1 MTTTTR
7 LPIWTKLAYGFG
19 AVAFGVK
26 NNGFD
31 YFLLLFYSQVM
42 GVDAPLVGLALLI
55 ALLFD
60 AFSDPVVGYLSDNTH
75 SRWGRRHPW
84 MYVSALPVAICY
96 LLLWIPPSGLTGNEL
111 FPYILL
117 LAILIR
123 VCITLF
129 EVPSSALSA
138 ELTQD
143 YDERTSLFSY
153 RYFFGWIGGT
163 LMATVALAV
172 FLAPTEE
179 IPNGLLNKQGYGVYG
194 ISASIL
200 ILISILV
207 TALGT
212 HRQIAHFKP
221 PPPKRAMSLK
231 RIFVEIY
238 ETLGDRSFLALF
250 LTALFGAVAA
260 GLSAGL
266 TFYMSGYFWE
276 FSTDQISVLSFSI
289 IISAF
294 LALFISP
301 IISKRVGKKRGAII
315 VGVSA
320 FTIAPMP
327 VVLRLLDL
335 MPENGDP
342 MVFPIVWLA
351 FIAEITF
358 VITLS
363 ILTSSMMADLVE
375 DSEIRTARR
384 SEGVLFAAVT
394 FARKAVQGFGVLAAS
409 AVLALVQFP
418 KGVAPGQVPEETVFK
433 LGLYYAPIL
442 FVIWM
447 LAIACLKLYRI
458 DRGMHE
464 ENLRKLAAQEE

>member
-1 MTTTTR
+1 VTETTR
-7 LPIWTKLAYGFG
+7 LSFSTKLAYGFG

-60 AFSDPVVGYLSDNTH
+60 AFSDPVVGYMSDNTH

-84 MYVSALPVAICY
+84 MYASALPVAICY
-96 LLLWIPPSGLTGNEL
+96 FFLWVPPAGLTGNAL
-111 FPYILL
+111 FPYILV

-123 VCITLF
+123 VSITLF

-138 ELTQD
+138 ELTGD

-163 LMATVALAV
+163 LMATIALAV
-172 FLAPTEE
+172 FLAPTEA
-179 IPNGLLNKQGYGVYG
+179 IPNGLMNERGYASYG
-194 ISASIL
+194 IFASIL
-200 ILISILV
+200 ILVSILV

-212 HRQIAHFKP
+212 HRQIPHFKA

-238 ETLGDRSFLALF
+238 ETLSDKSFFALF
-250 LTALFGAVAA
+250 LAALIGAVGA

-266 TFYMSGYFWE
+266 SFYISGYFWE
-276 FSTDQISVLSFSI
+276 FSTNQISILSFSI
-289 IISAF
+289 ILSAF
-294 LALFISP
+294 AALFIAP
-301 IISKRVGKKRGAII
+301 AISRSIGKKRGAIL
-315 VGVSA
+315 VGVIA
-320 FTIAPMP
+320 GTIAPIP
-327 VVLRLLDL
+327 IVLRLFGL

-342 MVFPIVWLA
+342 MLFPIVWFA
-351 FIAEITF
+351 VVTEITM
-358 VITLS
+358 VISLS

-375 DSEIRTARR
+375 NSELRTARR
-384 SEGVLFAAVT
+384 SEGVLFSATT

-409 AVLALVQFP
+409 TVLAVVQFP
-418 KGVAPGQVPEETVFK
+418 KGAVPGQVPEDTVFR
-433 LGLYYAPIL
+433 LGLYYAPTL

-447 LAIACLKLYRI
+447 LMITSLKLYRI
-458 DRGMHE
+458 DRDKHE
-464 ENLRKLAAQEE
+464 DNLRKLAAAHK

>member
-1 MTTTTR
+1 
-7 LPIWTKLAYGFG
+7 
-19 AVAFGVK
+19 
-26 NNGFD
+26 
-31 YFLLLFYSQVM
+31 M

-55 ALLFD
+55 ALPFD
-60 AFSDPVVGYLSDNTH
+60 AFSDPIVGYLSDNTH

-84 MYVSALPVAICY
+84 MYASALPVAICY
-96 LLLWIPPSGLTGNEL
+96 FLLWVPPAGLTGNEL
-111 FPYILL
+111 FPYILG

-138 ELTQD
+138 ELTGD

-172 FLAPTEE
+172 FLAPTEA
-179 IPNGLLNKQGYGVYG
+179 IPNGLLNKQGYGTYG
-194 ISASIL
+194 VWAAL
-200 ILISILV
+200 MILISILV
-207 TALGT
+207 TSLGT
-212 HRQIAHFKP
+212 HRHIPNFKL
-221 PPPKRAMSLK
+221 PPPKTAMSIK

-238 ETLGDRSFLALF
+238 ETLGNRSFFALF

-266 TFYMSGYFWE
+266 SFYISGYFWE
-276 FSTDQISVLSFSI
+276 FSTGQISVLSFSI

-294 LALFISP
+294 IALFMAP
-301 IISKRVGKKRGAII
+301 LISKRMGKKSGAIL
-315 VGVSA
+315 VGIIA
-320 FTIAPMP
+320 FTVAPAP
-327 VVLRLLDL
+327 IVLRLFGL

-342 MVFPIVWLA
+342 LLFPIIWFAVVL
-351 FIAEITF
+351 EITM

-375 DSEIRTARR
+375 ESEIRTARR
-384 SEGVLFAAVT
+384 SEGVLFSAAT

-409 AVLALVQFP
+409 GVLALAQFP
-418 KGVAPGQVPEETVFK
+418 KGVAPGQISDEAIFK
-433 LGLYYAPIL
+433 LGLYYAPTVFI
-442 FVIWM
+442 IWM
-447 LAIACLKLYRI
+447 LMIASIKLYSI
-458 DRGMHE
+458 DRSKHE
-464 ENLRKLAAQEE
+464 ENLRTLAAKEE

>member
-1 MTTTTR
+1 MTPR
-7 LPIWTKLAYGFG
+7 LPFRTKLAYGFG

-75 SRWGRRHPW
+75 SKWGRRHPW
-84 MYVSALPVAICY
+84 MYASALPVAACY
-96 LLLWIPPSGLTGNEL
+96 FLLWIPPAALTGNAL
-111 FPYILL
+111 FPYILV

-123 VCITLF
+123 VFITLF

-163 LMATVALAV
+163 LMATVTLAA
-172 FLAPTEE
+172 FLAPTDA
-179 IPNGLLNKQGYGVYG
+179 IPNGLLNKQGYATYGVV
-194 ISASIL
+194 ASVV

-221 PPPKRAMSLK
+221 APPKRVMSLK
-231 RIFVEIY
+231 RIFIEIY
-238 ETLGDRSFLALF
+238 ETLGDKSFLALF

-276 FSTDQISVLSFSI
+276 FSTDQISLLSFSI

-294 LALFISP
+294 LALFIAP
-301 IISKRVGKKRGAII
+301 VISRRIGKKRGAIL

-320 FTIAPMP
+320 FTIAPLP
-327 VVLRLLDL
+327 VVLRLLEL

-342 MVFPIVWLA
+342 MLFPIVWLA
-351 FIAEITF
+351 FVAEITF

-418 KGVAPGQVPEETVFK
+418 KGVAPGQVPDETIFR
-433 LGLYYAPIL
+433 LGFYYAPIL
-442 FVIWM
+442 FFIWM
-447 LAIACLKLYRI
+447 LAIISLKLYRI
-458 DRGMHE
+458 DRSMHE
-464 ENLRKLAAQEE
+464 ENLRTLAAQED

>member
-1 MTTTTR
+1 MSISSR
-7 LPIWTKLAYGFG
+7 LPLRTKLAYGFG

-75 SRWGRRHPW
+75 SKWGRRHPW
-84 MYVSALPVAICY
+84 MYASALPVAIGY
-96 LLLWIPPSGLTGNEL
+96 FLLWVPPAGLTGNEL
-111 FPYILL
+111 FPYILV
-117 LAILIR
+117 LAIFIR

-143 YDERTSLFSY
+143 YDDRTSLFSY

-172 FLAPTEE
+172 FLAPTEA
-179 IPNGLLNKQGYGVYG
+179 IPNGLLNKEGYGIYG
-194 ISASIL
+194 IFASIV

-207 TALGT
+207 TSLGT
-212 HRQIAHFKP
+212 HSQIANFKP

-266 TFYMSGYFWE
+266 SFYMSGYFWG

-294 LALFISP
+294 IALIISP
-301 IISKRVGKKRGAII
+301 LISKRVGKKRGAIF
-315 VGVSA
+315 VGVCA
-320 FTIAPMP
+320 FTIAPAP
-327 VVLRLLDL
+327 VVLRLMGM

-342 MVFPIVWLA
+342 LLFPIVWLA
-351 FIAEITF
+351 VITEITM

-375 DSEIRTARR
+375 ASEIRTTRR
-384 SEGVLFAAVT
+384 SEGVLFAAAT

-409 AVLALVQFP
+409 AVLAVVQFP
-418 KGVAPGQVPEETVFK
+418 KGVAPGQVPDETIFR
-433 LGLYYAPIL
+433 LGLYYAPTL

-447 LAIACLKLYRI
+447 LAIASLKLYRI
-458 DRGMHE
+458 DRDKHE
-464 ENLRKLAAQEE
+464 ENLRSLAARQE

>member
-1 MTTTTR
+1 MASKGR
-7 LPIWTKLAYGFG
+7 LTLSTKLAYGFG

-31 YFLLLFYSQVM
+31 YFLLIFYSQVM

-84 MYVSALPVAICY
+84 MYASALPVAICY
-96 LLLWIPPSGLTGNEL
+96 FLLWAPPAGLTGNAL
-111 FPYILL
+111 FPYILV
-117 LAILIR
+117 LAVLIR
-123 VCITLF
+123 VLITFF

-138 ELTQD
+138 ELTGD

-153 RYFFGWIGGT
+153 RYFFGWTGGT
-163 LMATVALAV
+163 LMATIALAV
-172 FLAPTEE
+172 FLAPTEA
-179 IPNGLLNKQGYGVYG
+179 IPNGLLNKQGYGTYG
-194 ISASIL
+194 IVASLL

-212 HRQIAHFKP
+212 HRQIPHFKP
-221 PPPKRAMSLK
+221 APPKVAMSLK
-231 RIFVEIY
+231 RIFLEIY
-238 ETLGDRSFLALF
+238 QTLADRSFLALF
-250 LTALFGAVAA
+250 LAALFGAVAA

-266 TFYMSGYFWE
+266 SFYISGYFWE

-294 LALFISP
+294 VALFLAPVLSRRI
-301 IISKRVGKKRGAII
+301 GKKRGAVVVGII
-315 VGVSA
+315 A
-320 FTIAPMP
+320 FTIAPAP
-327 VVLRLLDL
+327 VVLRLLGL

-342 MVFPIVWLA
+342 ALFPIIWLA
-351 FIAEITF
+351 VVTEVTL

-375 DSEIRTARR
+375 ASEIRTARR
-384 SEGVLFAAVT
+384 SEGVLFAATT

-409 AVLALVQFP
+409 AVLTVAQFP
-418 KGVAPGQVPEETVFK
+418 KGVAPGQIADEAVFR
-433 LGLYYAPIL
+433 LGLYYAPTL

-447 LAIACLKLYRI
+447 LMIASINMYRI
-458 DRGMHE
+458 DRDTHE
-464 ENLRKLAAQEE
+464 DNLRALAEREG

>member
-1 MTTTTR
+1 MSSSTR
-7 LPIWTKLAYGFG
+7 LPFRTKLAYGFG

-55 ALLFD
+55 ALVFD

-75 SRWGRRHPW
+75 SKWGRRHPW
-84 MYVSALPVAICY
+84 MYASALPVAICY
-96 LLLWIPPSGLTGNEL
+96 FLLWVPPAGLTGNAL
-111 FPYILL
+111 FPYILV
-117 LAILIR
+117 LAIFIR

-143 YDERTSLFSY
+143 YDDRTSLFSY

-163 LMATVALAV
+163 LMATFALAV
-172 FLAPTEE
+172 LLAPTEA
-179 IPNGLLNKQGYGVYG
+179 IPNGLLNKQGYATYG
-194 ISASIL
+194 IVASVIIL
-200 ILISILV
+200 VSILV
-207 TALGT
+207 TSLGT
-212 HRQIAHFKP
+212 HGQIAHFKP
-221 PPPKRAMSLK
+221 PPPKRVMSLK

-250 LTALFGAVAA
+250 LTALFGAIAA

-266 TFYMSGYFWE
+266 TFYIGGYFWE
-276 FSTDQISVLSFSI
+276 FSTDQISIQSFSI
-289 IISAF
+289 IISA
-294 LALFISP
+294 LIALVISP
-301 IISKRVGKKRGAII
+301 IISKRIGKKRGAIY
-315 VGVSA
+315 VGVAA
-320 FTIAPMP
+320 FTIAPTP
-327 VVLRLLDL
+327 VVLRLMGL

-342 MVFPIVWLA
+342 MLFPIVWLV
-351 FIAEITF
+351 FVAEITL

-375 DSEIRTARR
+375 ASEVRTSRR

-409 AVLALVQFP
+409 AVLAMAQFP
-418 KGVAPGQVPEETVFK
+418 KGVAPGQVPDEAVFR
-433 LGLYYAPIL
+433 LGLYYAPAL

-447 LAIACLKLYRI
+447 LAIASLKLYRI
-458 DRGMHE
+458 DRSQHE
-464 ENLRKLAAQEE
+464 ENLRTLAAQED

>member
-1 MTTTTR
+1 MSTSSR
-7 LPIWTKLAYGFG
+7 LPLRTKLAYGFG

-75 SRWGRRHPW
+75 SKWGRRHPW
-84 MYVSALPVAICY
+84 MYASALPVAIGY
-96 LLLWIPPSGLTGNEL
+96 FLLWVPPAGLTGNEL
-111 FPYILL
+111 FPYILV
-117 LAILIR
+117 LAIFIR

-143 YDERTSLFSY
+143 YDDRTSLFSY

-172 FLAPTEE
+172 FLAPTEA
-179 IPNGLLNKQGYGVYG
+179 IPNGLLNKEGYGIYG
-194 ISASIL
+194 IFASIV

-207 TALGT
+207 TSLGT
-212 HRQIAHFKP
+212 HSQIANFKP

-266 TFYMSGYFWE
+266 SFYMSGYFWG

-294 LALFISP
+294 IALIISP
-301 IISKRVGKKRGAII
+301 LISKRVGKKRGAIF
-315 VGVSA
+315 VGVCA
-320 FTIAPMP
+320 FTIAPAP
-327 VVLRLLDL
+327 VVLRLMGM

-342 MVFPIVWLA
+342 LLFPIVWLA
-351 FIAEITF
+351 VITEITM

-375 DSEIRTARR
+375 ASEIRTTRR
-384 SEGVLFAAVT
+384 SEGVLFAAAT

-409 AVLALVQFP
+409 AVLAVVQFP
-418 KGVAPGQVPEETVFK
+418 KGVAPGQVPDETIFR
-433 LGLYYAPIL
+433 LGLYYAPTL

-447 LAIACLKLYRI
+447 LAILSLKLYRI
-458 DRGMHE
+458 DRDKHE
-464 ENLRKLAAQEE
+464 ENLRTLAAKED